1 MKSAIG
7 QIHDAVIQIQNLPHD
22 LGYPGRY
29 DEAQMWDRV
38 QTWLDRWGSLDTPA
52 RRVLRRPAAE
62 ATRAPRPSEAELRGA
77 LGDALMLFHRGHREA
92 ARPQL
97 ERVVEALPVGDDQA
111 ELAAAHLDALVTGV
125 GCSCPLRDRVVALL
139 GSEPSLWGNELR
151 AGTDLIVEVGDAVTA
166 VVTESGVRW
175 EDLHFAGSFGDTEL
189 LLAVG
194 GELAPTDRERADQA
208 LARFLREQHL
218 VGLVTIER

>member
-1 MKSAIG
+1 
-7 QIHDAVIQIQNLPHD
+7 
-22 LGYPGRY
+22 
-29 DEAQMWDRV
+29 MWERV
-38 QTWLDRWGSLDTPA
+38 QSWLDRWEDRGAPA
-52 RRVLRRPAAE
+52 RRVLRRPAAG
-62 ATRAPRPSEAELRGA
+62 AARHPRPSEAEVRGA

-97 ERVVEALPVGDDQA
+97 ERAVEVLPPGDEQS

-125 GCSCPLRDRVVALL
+125 ACACPLRDRVVALL

-151 AGTDLIVEVGDAVTA
+151 AGTDLIVEVGDAVSAA
-166 VVTESGVRW
+166 VSESGVRW
-175 EDLHFAGSFGDTEL
+175 EDLHFAGSFGDSEL

-194 GELAPTDRERADQA
+194 GELAPTDAERADEA